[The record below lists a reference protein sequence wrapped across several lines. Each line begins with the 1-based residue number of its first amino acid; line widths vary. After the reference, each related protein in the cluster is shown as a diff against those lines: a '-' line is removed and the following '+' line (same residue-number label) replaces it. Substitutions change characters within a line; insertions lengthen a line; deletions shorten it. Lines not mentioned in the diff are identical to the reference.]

1 MYQDPS
7 SPQIETHIQE
17 DTRQGAHC
25 SCHNAKSE
33 NSSKT
38 QQQQNKLICS
48 KMYGYTRFCMDII
61 TVKNKYITI
70 IYKTYINYN
79 RYWKKESKLQNMY
92 SLIVYMKFKVKE
104 TIIST
109 KRSWTKIHTSFKM
122 GSLLLGKK
130 GKMAN
135 EIKAS
140 TLNSDALLLKK
151 HGKLLMCVKYSSLY
165 HGLPWRL
172 RWQRILL
179 KLRRP
184 GFDPWVRKIL
194 WRREWRLTP
203 VLLPGEFLGQR
214 SLVGYS
220 PQCCKESD
228 MTEQLLD
235 TTEPLT
241 HTHSVSFEYLKAF
254 IIKLYFKE

>member
-1 MYQDPS
+1 
-7 SPQIETHIQE
+7 
-17 DTRQGAHC
+17 
-25 SCHNAKSE
+25 
-33 NSSKT
+33 
-38 QQQQNKLICS
+38 
-48 KMYGYTRFCMDII
+48 
-61 TVKNKYITI
+61 
-70 IYKTYINYN
+70 
-79 RYWKKESKLQNMY
+79 MY

-172 RWQRILL
+172 RW
-179 KLRRP
+179 
-184 GFDPWVRKIL
+184 
-194 WRREWRLTP
+194 
-203 VLLPGEFLGQR
+203 
-214 SLVGYS
+214 
-220 PQCCKESD
+220 
-228 MTEQLLD
+228 
-235 TTEPLT
+235 
-241 HTHSVSFEYLKAF
+241 
-254 IIKLYFKE
+254 